1 MLNSMKKK
9 TNKNISNE
17 TLAYRFDICND
28 SRLSICYALKQKQ
41 KTKIETFSL
50 VVLYINISSRKFTI
64 ESVCREKTL
73 VRQNVNSQFETERA
87 YNRKEVLPLIEMLQM
102 TINKYQLSSAQS

>member
-1 MLNSMKKK
+1 MRHSLIVSLYAKTVAFQFVTHLN
-9 TNKNISNE
+9 
-17 TLAYRFDICND
+17 
-28 SRLSICYALKQKQ
+28 

-50 VVLYINISSRKFTI
+50 VILYINISSRKFTI

-87 YNRKEVLPLIEMLQM
+87 YNRKKVLPLIEMLQM
-102 TINKYQLSSAQS
+102 TMNEDQLHVRPAQS